1 MSGHVYYRFKSQKD
15 FQRIIFEGIGISVW
29 DLKREIILEKY
40 ANDHTIIP
48 RSSSVIARRLPP
60 KRPGHGNAQQYVGN
74 NLTGSN
80 SRTNPPLT
88 AHVDWRGGGAI
99 SKDFRNRSEI
109 PSSNP
114 PAEVSHHHASLDL
127 PSLLLNL
134 MPSYPQTLTP
144 VLTGGE
150 RDSEAESMAAM
161 FAAQDQQWQK
171 TQETMATFVLTVDQ
185 LFSSLFPFSLPLLQF
200 PLPPRNFRISL
211 LQHQCI
217 SLVVCSSCLDGSSCF
232 EYLLIDILLLFFCM
246 SHTNQTTACV
256 ILDPNILDEL
266 RSRAIPSSIQTV
278 PLIHHLRCRNMGFRD
293 RGGGQHRLN
302 KGRENSTLNLP
313 TGPGSSSHPNPTNST
328 NGQFQA
334 PPPQGY
340 ICYRCGQKGKPSF
353 HSNPGLRLPHPYALP
368 DCPPIGILFFSTC
381 NLEYLLV
388 VRHWIQACPTN
399 DNPDFEGRPRI
410 KRTTGIPKSFLQKV
424 ENGTPVDGQN
434 VMVTSD
440 GSFVIAKPDNAT
452 WKQHKSVVVKNLS
465 AADIENQRP
474 SDPDLVCSICLK
486 LLKKSVKMVCC
497 SSSFCES
504 CISNYLK
511 THSSVCP
518 ECETKVSFNPSSSS
532 SSSTHPNNNKA
543 FIIDDERRKRSDDYI
558 QEILK
563 ISQAAQLE
571 QAKSNEDQTTAE
583 TSSSKPALDALEAD
597 TNSKREGESQSQ
609 ASKVDESSP
618 KPDQSSQPKD
628 DSKSGIIIGVLMRID
643 LALKPSGAMSTE
655 VARLSPSESKN
666 GRTGIPGSEG
676 SSQMMNGTMEYGNK
690 EYEGYGTTP
699 HGMTMTNGG
708 GNNMGMIHGMP
719 GMGYG
724 GNGMMDGMM
733 MHGIH
738 SNQMGFAGNGMS
750 ALDMGSGAGPEAML
764 GVQLNQVLM
773 MLQNPQLN
781 EPLRMQLLIQQQ
793 TLQQQLA
800 MVHRMAGSNLMD
812 HHHHHNNM
820 MDQMNMGAGNP
831 LLMHLGSGHFGTP
844 LGLHQQQTDFNNNS
858 FGPFGGMGNFAGHHQ
873 QLGFPT
879 NALQA
884 HHHSNNAAGGG
895 MGMKQFN
902 QQQQQHTLN
911 NMTPNMQRPLT
922 AGVGGGGG
930 NNNHF
935 HRRVH
940 PFQPPHHQLLTPS
953 NHPAPHYHHQT
964 KRKRP
969 EDLIE
974 LESGEKVPRY
984 M

>member
-29 DLKREIILEKY
+29 DLKREIILESKMGKGTDFDFAIYNADTDEEY

-114 PAEVSHHHASLDL
+114 PAE
-127 PSLLLNL
+127 
-134 MPSYPQTLTP
+134 TFTP

-171 TQETMATFVLTVDQ
+171 TQETMATATRV
-185 LFSSLFPFSLPLLQF
+185 
-200 PLPPRNFRISL
+200 
-211 LQHQCI
+211 
-217 SLVVCSSCLDGSSCF
+217 G
-232 EYLLIDILLLFFCM
+232 
-246 SHTNQTTACV
+246 
-256 ILDPNILDEL
+256 
-266 RSRAIPSSIQTV
+266 
-278 PLIHHLRCRNMGFRD
+278 RNMGFRD

-302 KGRENSTLNLP
+302 KGRENGTLNAP
-313 TGPGSSSHPNPTNST
+313 TGPGSASHSNPTNST
-328 NGQFQA
+328 NGQSQA

-340 ICYRCGQKGKPSF
+340 ICYRCGQKG
-353 HSNPGLRLPHPYALP
+353 
-368 DCPPIGILFFSTC
+368 
-381 NLEYLLV
+381 
-388 VRHWIQACPTN
+388 HWIQACPTN

-424 ENGTPVDGQN
+424 ENGKPVDGQN

-518 ECETKVSFNPSSSS
+518 ECETKVSFNPSPSS

-583 TSSSKPALDALEAD
+583 TSSSKPALDAQEAD
-597 TNSKREGESQSQ
+597 TNSKQEGESQSQ
-609 ASKVDESSP
+609 ASKVDDSSP
-618 KPDQSSQPKD
+618 KIDQSSQPKD
-628 DSKSGIIIGVLMRID
+628 DSKSLPADKSNDQSNVKE
-643 LALKPSGAMSTE
+643 APSGTISTE

-666 GRTGIPGSEG
+666 GRTGVAGSEG
-676 SSQMMNGTMEYGNK
+676 SSQIMNGTMEYGNK
-690 EYEGYGTTP
+690 EFEGYGTTP
-699 HGMTMTNGG
+699 HGMTLTNGG

-719 GMGYG
+719 RMGYG

-733 MHGIH
+733 MHGMH
-738 SNQMGFAGNGMS
+738 SNQMCFAGNGMS

-781 EPLRMQLLIQQQ
+781 EPLRMQLLMQQQ
-793 TLQQQLA
+793 NLQQQLA

-812 HHHHHNNM
+812 HHH
-820 MDQMNMGAGNP
+820 
-831 LLMHLGSGHFGTP
+831 S
-844 LGLHQQQTDFNNNS
+844 
-858 FGPFGGMGNFAGHHQ
+858 
-873 QLGFPT
+873 
-879 NALQA
+879 
-884 HHHSNNAAGGG
+884 
-895 MGMKQFN
+895 
-902 QQQQQHTLN
+902 
-911 NMTPNMQRPLT
+911 
-922 AGVGGGGG
+922 
-930 NNNHF
+930 
-935 HRRVH
+935 
-940 PFQPPHHQLLTPS
+940 PP
-953 NHPAPHYHHQT
+953 
-964 KRKRP
+964 
-969 EDLIE
+969 
-974 LESGEKVPRY
+974 
-984 M
+984 